1 MSILDLLFECFL
13 RFKCFAT
20 KKHQGPRMLLLN
32 AADFALNS
40 LQRTKTWEG
49 KSFGQNLNR
58 AEKLQNPQKL
68 PRFLFGLLQM
78 QKVWPFQYQIWEIV
92 ILNLEFWQLWI
103 SKVLNFVSISNI
115 SPAVWGLLIAFVT
128 SVPSFDELSLLM
140 HMNRNLY
147 QWYITMFMLPYKA
160 PTLKYP
166 FTPKMSKQ
174 IF

>member
-1 MSILDLLFECFL
+1 MLCS
-13 RFKCFAT
+13 
-20 KKHQGPRMLLLN
+20 MLLILHWTVC
-32 AADFALNS
+32 L
-40 LQRTKTWEG
+40 RTKTCEV
-49 KSFGQNLNR
+49 KSFC
-58 AEKLQNPQKL
+58 
-68 PRFLFGLLQM
+68 
-78 QKVWPFQYQIWEIV
+78 
-92 ILNLEFWQLWI
+92 LNLKSCKMPKICRNPNLACCWCKKFGHFWIRSEKYGNCKFEPWIMKIVNSKSFEFCQHFKYLSWL
-103 SKVLNFVSISNI
+103 SG
-115 SPAVWGLLIAFVT
+115 GLLIAYVT